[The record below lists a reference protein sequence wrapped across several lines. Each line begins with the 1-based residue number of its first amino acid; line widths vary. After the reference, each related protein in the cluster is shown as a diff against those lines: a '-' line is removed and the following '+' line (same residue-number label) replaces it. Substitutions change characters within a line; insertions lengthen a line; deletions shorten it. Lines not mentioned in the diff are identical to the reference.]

1 MDGLMYKLLLCS
13 RYLRSR
19 YIALAS
25 IISVTLGVATMIV
38 VNSVMAGFSGEM
50 RNRLQGILSDLVLEA
65 INLDG
70 EKNPEAQMALIR
82 EVAGEYVDG
91 MTATV
96 EIYGMLSFQYAG
108 QWMTR
113 PVTLVGIDP
122 GTKADVGPL
131 VDYLQSYHT
140 RTDDETGKTLPPE
153 RDKTSPPTWEMTP
166 SAAAYRTEWARRQKW
181 FLEQLREEQKR
192 HGGLSPLEPGIA
204 ATALAQEGSA
214 EKPADAVTDGDPF
227 AGDPFANSDVGTDLA
242 AQQPDLADPLPGRL
256 YVGAGLISFPYEDS
270 ETGAS
275 RTEYMVQPGDDVR
288 ITTVTSGRP
297 PKEAHLSGT
306 IVDVFK
312 SGMSEYDSSL
322 IFCNLQYLQKV
333 RGMTHPEPGTPV
345 VVGTSVQAIVP
356 GEGASFIGTV
366 TAIDTRSGTATVQ
379 PDASEPVSG
388 DVTVPLA
395 SLSAVSRSF
404 TSIQIKLKDYND
416 ALEVVERLKAVFPA
430 SRYSIR
436 TWEQKQGPLLEAVE
450 VEAAILNVLLFLIIA
465 VAGFGILAIFFMIV
479 VEKTR
484 DIGILKALGASSRGV
499 MSIFLGYGLSLGLVG
514 SGVGVIAGLMFVY
527 YINEIEAGIGW
538 LTGRKVFDE
547 KIYYF
552 KEIPTQV
559 NVGMVI
565 WVALGAI
572 AIATLASVLPARRA
586 ARLHPVRALRYE

>member
-1 MDGLMYKLLLCS
+1 MYKLLLCS
-13 RYLRSR
+13 RYLRTR

-50 RNRLQGILSDLVLEA
+50 RDRLKGILSDLVLEA
-65 INLDG
+65 HNLDG

-82 EVAGEYVDG
+82 EVAGEYIAG
-91 MTATV
+91 MTSTV

-122 GTKADVGPL
+122 RTKADVGPM

-140 RTDDETGKTLPPE
+140 RTDDETGKTLPAE
-153 RDKTSPPTWEMTP
+153 RDKNSPPTWEMTP
-166 SAAAYRTEWARRQKW
+166 SATAYRTEWARRQKW
-181 FLEQLREEQKR
+181 FLEQLRDEQKR
-192 HGGLSPLEPGIA
+192 HGGLSPLESSEAAEPLVDGPA
-204 ATALAQEGSA
+204 EATAGG
-214 EKPADAVTDGDPF
+214 DAFT
-227 AGDPFANSDVGTDLA
+227 GDPFANTGLGVDLVA
-242 AQQPDLADPLPGRL
+242 EQPDLARPLSGRL
-256 YVGAGLISFPYEDS
+256 YIGAGLISFPYEDP
-270 ETGAS
+270 ETGAA

-297 PKEAHLSGT
+297 PKEAHLTGT

-322 IFCNLQYLQKV
+322 VFCNLQYLQKI
-333 RGMTHPEPGTPV
+333 RAMIHPEPGTPV
-345 VVGTSVQAIVP
+345 IVGTQVQAITP
-356 GEGASFIGTV
+356 GEGTGFYGTV
-366 TAIDTRSGTATVQ
+366 TAIDAKLGSATIR

-395 SLSAVSRSF
+395 SVSAISRSV
-404 TSIQIKLKDYND
+404 TSIQIKLKDYKD
-416 ALEVVERLKAVFPA
+416 APEVVERLKAVFPA

-514 SGVGVIAGLMFVY
+514 SGVGVIAGLLFVY

-538 LTGRKVFDE
+538 LTGREVFDE

-559 NVGMVI
+559 NAGMVI